1 MKVSEAMTSQVST
14 AAPTDTVR
22 KVAQV
27 MAHVE
32 TGVVPSSRAA
42 RWWAWSPTAT
52 SSCAWSPRAA
62 ASTAPIS
69 EAMSEGEVL
78 SVKED
83 DVLADATAKMASNQV
98 RRLVVLN
105 EAGNLTGILSLGD
118 VAKDYGAK
126 QVGRTLEEISAEGG
140 EAALNSLHALAP
152 TWRLRRL
159 SAPIGGGGRAR

>member
-1 MKVSEAMTSQVST
+1 MKVSDAMTGQVST

-32 TGVVPSSRAA
+32 TGAVPIVDGGKVVGLVTDRDIVLRVVAEGRSFDS
-42 RWWAWSPTAT
+42 
-52 SSCAWSPRAA
+52 
-62 ASTAPIS
+62 PIS
-69 EAMSEGEVL
+69 EAMSEGEVH
-78 SVKED
+78 SVRED
-83 DVLADATAKMASNQV
+83 DILADATAKMASHQI

-126 QVGRTLEEISAEGG
+126 QVGKTLEEISAEPAD
-140 EAALNSLHALAP
+140 AAAAQ
-152 TWRLRRL
+152 
-159 SAPIGGGGRAR
+159 

>member
-1 MKVSEAMTSQVST
+1 MKVSDAMTSQVST

-32 TGVVPSSRAA
+32 TGAVPIVENGKVIGLVTDRDIVLRVVAEGRSFDS
-42 RWWAWSPTAT
+42 
-52 SSCAWSPRAA
+52 
-62 ASTAPIS
+62 PIS
-69 EAMSEGEVL
+69 EAMSEADVQ

-83 DVLADATAKMASNQV
+83 DILADATAKMASHQI

-105 EAGNLTGILSLGD
+105 DAGALTGILSLGD

-126 QVGRTLEEISAEGG
+126 QVGKTLEEISAEP
-140 EAALNSLHALAP
+140 ADATA
-152 TWRLRRL
+152 
-159 SAPIGGGGRAR
+159 

>member
-1 MKVSEAMTSQVST
+1 MKVSDAMTSQVST

-32 TGVVPSSRAA
+32 TGAVPIVEDGKVVGLVTDRDIVLRVVAEGRSFDS
-42 RWWAWSPTAT
+42 
-52 SSCAWSPRAA
+52 
-62 ASTAPIS
+62 PIS
-69 EAMSEGEVL
+69 EAMSEGDVQ

-83 DVLADATAKMASNQV
+83 DILADATAKMASHQI

-105 EAGNLTGILSLGD
+105 DAGALTGILSLGD

-126 QVGRTLEEISAEGG
+126 QVGKTLEEISADG
-140 EAALNSLHALAP
+140 AAAQ
-152 TWRLRRL
+152 
-159 SAPIGGGGRAR
+159 

>member
-1 MKVSEAMTSQVST
+1 MKVSDAMTGQVAT

-32 TGVVPSSRAA
+32 TGAVPIVDNGKVVGLVTDRDIVLRVVAEGRSFDS
-42 RWWAWSPTAT
+42 
-52 SSCAWSPRAA
+52 
-62 ASTAPIS
+62 PIS
-69 EAMSEGEVL
+69 EAMTEGDVQ

-83 DVLADATAKMASNQV
+83 DVLADATAKMASHQI

-105 EAGNLTGILSLGD
+105 DAGALTGILSLGD

-126 QVGRTLEEISAEGG
+126 QVGKTLEEISAEPGD
-140 EAALNSLHALAP
+140 AAAH
-152 TWRLRRL
+152 
-159 SAPIGGGGRAR
+159 